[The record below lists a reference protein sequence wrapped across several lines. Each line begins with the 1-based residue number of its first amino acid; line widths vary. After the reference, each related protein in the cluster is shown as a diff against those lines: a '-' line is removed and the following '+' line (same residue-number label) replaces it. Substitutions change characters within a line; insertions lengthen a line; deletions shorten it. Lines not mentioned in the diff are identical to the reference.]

1 MENKKSTTQIMLMYG
16 GILGLLTIIINL
28 LNYSF
33 GNIYK
38 PHWIINILIYLLMIV
53 FIVLGLR
60 CFKQSNDGYM
70 KLGQAIKIGLGI
82 SLISAII
89 GIIYMFI
96 FANVIEPDFMTNM
109 KAFQEQMM
117 YERFPDMDEAIL
129 EKQLEMSQKFMT
141 PGIMAAFALAGS
153 LIIGLII
160 SLIAGAFMKKDP
172 ETV

>member
-1 MENKKSTTQIMLMYG
+1 MENKKSNTQIMLMYG
-16 GILGLLTIIINL
+16 GILGLLTIIISL

-38 PHWIINILIYLLMIV
+38 PHWVINVLTYILMIV

-60 CFKQSNDGYM
+60 CFKRSNDGYM

-89 GIIYMFI
+89 GIIYLFI
-96 FANVIEPDFMTNM
+96 FTNVIEPDFITNL

-129 EKQLEMSQKFMT
+129 EKQLEISQKFMT

-172 ETV
+172 ETL